1 MQKNISEINSS
12 VFTSIFNNTEG
23 PENSLTS
30 FANSL
35 PNIVWITD
43 KYGKMQFC
51 NDFGL
56 EYLGF
61 TNSEVSDEEWA
72 STVHPDEIESIKA
85 LWAEAISK
93 KKAFTNTQRQKNK
106 SGEFQWFKVSA
117 NPFFDETGDIK
128 NWIGISINIDEEI
141 LSSQEL
147 KAVNTRLDLSIRN
160 SKSGIWDWDLK
171 KDVIVYNDNWWEML
185 GFKKGEL
192 EENTSIWE
200 RLLHEDDKKKALQTL
215 NDHINGK
222 TDFYESIYRL
232 KTKSNEWLWIY
243 DTGRVIDRGAN
254 GEALRFIGMQQDF
267 TSRKFHEDF
276 IKRSESNMRILAESA
291 QRLMELPTQDKIKEH
306 VVDEIYNYIGGRG
319 IVTYTSYEDNGNTW
333 RITKI
338 KGYSNLLKK
347 ISNLLNR
354 PIEGLSGPTDKKS
367 MDANSFGK
375 LISYKPNIPVLLK
388 GVIGKALIKALK
400 RIVNLEKIYTI
411 GIAKNTYIH
420 GNIAIIPK
428 DVNLELDHNFIETIV
443 YQTASALERKEIE
456 EKIILQNKELSDL
469 NSEMDLVIKG
479 LSHDLKA
486 PINSA
491 KGLLELTEN
500 ESNTEFNS
508 ELRSHLQ
515 KSLNRLDDIT
525 NDLLGM
531 VYNHRS
537 SLEKTKIN
545 IKKIIEEVIDNQ
557 ENESGYK
564 DSEWKIKVDQK
575 ADFYVDSK
583 RIKLILRNLF
593 SNSIKYRDK
602 NKAKNIIEIKAN
614 CNNDYLKI
622 EVKDNGIGMKKE
634 QLDKVFEMFYR
645 ADHSTRGIGLGLH
658 IIKQAV
664 QKLDGTIEINSEYQE
679 GTEIIFS
686 IPNMG
691 K

>member
-1 MQKNISEINSS
+1 M
-12 VFTSIFNNTEG
+12 FTSIFNNTGG

-30 FANSL
+30 FANTL

-43 KYGKMQFC
+43 KFGKMQFC
-51 NDFGL
+51 NDYGL
-56 EYLGF
+56 KYLGF
-61 TNSEVSDEEWA
+61 ENSKVSDEEWA
-72 STVHPDEIESIKA
+72 STVHPDEFDSIKT
-85 LWAEAISK
+85 LWEEATVN

-106 SGEFQWFKVSA
+106 AGDFEWFKVSA
-117 NPFFDETGDIK
+117 NPFFDESGEIK

-141 LSSQEL
+141 RSSQEL
-147 KAVNTRLDLSIRN
+147 KAANTRLDLSIRN

-171 KDVIVYNDNWWEML
+171 KDIIVYNDNWWEML
-185 GFKKGEL
+185 GFKKGDL
-192 EENTSIWE
+192 EENTAIWE
-200 RLLHEDDKKKALQTL
+200 RLLHEDDKKKALETL
-215 NDHINGK
+215 DDHIKGK

-291 QRLMELPTQDKIKEH
+291 QTLMELRSQDEIREH
-306 VVDEIYNYIGGRG
+306 CVDEIYKYIGGRG
-319 IVTYTSYEDNGNTW
+319 IVTYTSYEDGGKTW
-333 RITKI
+333 RIIKI

-347 ISNLLNR
+347 ISKLLGR
-354 PIEGLSGPTDKKS
+354 PIEGLSGPTDKQSLEAKTS
-367 MDANSFGK
+367 GK
-375 LISYKPNIPVLLK
+375 LVSYKPNIPAVLK
-388 GVIGKALIKALK
+388 GVVGKALIHALK
-400 RIVNLEKIYTI
+400 GIVNLEKVYAI
-411 GIAKNTYIH
+411 GITKNTFVH

-428 DVNLELDHNFIETIV
+428 DLNLELDQNFIETIV

-456 EKIILQNKELSDL
+456 EKILLQNRELSDL

-486 PINSA
+486 PINTA
-491 KGLLELTEN
+491 KGLLDLAEEETN
-500 ESNTEFNS
+500 VEFNS

-525 NDLLGM
+525 DDLLGM

-545 IKKIIEEVIDNQ
+545 IKKIIAELIENQ
-557 ENESGYK
+557 ENESGFSE
-564 DSEWKIKVDQK
+564 SEWKIKVEQK
-575 ADFYVDSK
+575 ADFYLDTK

-602 NKAKNIIEIKAN
+602 NKSKNIIEIKAI
-614 CNNDYLKI
+614 CKNDYLKI
-622 EVKDNGIGMKKE
+622 HVKDNGIGMKKE
-634 QLDKVFEMFYR
+634 QLAKVFDMFYR

-658 IIKQAV
+658 IIKQTV
-664 QKLDGTIEINSEYQE
+664 QKLDGTIEINSVYQE